1 MFKYKLSIPAEI
13 TYGDEL
19 SEKNLCSLINTKMHE
34 ETDELIRYT
43 TVGRNVNYPDLLAHY
58 IRNTALK
65 NAIKSITFDKAT
77 VSHENK
83 YTEYAIVFKIVTVVK
98 LDQSLVDQLI
108 DYMAGQ
114 MSDGLLEDGL
124 LLLENV
130 KNPSAN
136 EEDHYYEQF
145 ADISLW
151 PEWIGTDRY
160 ILKEEN

>member
-1 MFKYKLSIPAEI
+1 MFKYKLSIPVEI

-19 SEKNLCSLINTKMHE
+19 SEKNLCSLINTKMHK
-34 ETDELIRYT
+34 ETDDLIRYT
-43 TVGRNVNYPDLLAHY
+43 TVGHNVNYPDLLAQY
-58 IRNTALK
+58 IRDADLK
-65 NAIKSITFDKAT
+65 SAVKSITFDKAT
-77 VSHENK
+77 VNHQN
-83 YTEYAIVFKIVTVVK
+83 EYAIVFTIVTVVK
-98 LDQSLVDQLI
+98 LDQPLVDQLI

-160 ILKEEN
+160 ILKEEK

>member
-1 MFKYKLSIPAEI
+1 MFKYQLFIPVKI

-34 ETDELIRYT
+34 ETDDLIRYT
-43 TVGRNVNYPDLLAHY
+43 TVGHNVNYPDLLAQY
-58 IRNTALK
+58 IRDVALK
-65 NAIKSITFDKAT
+65 SAVKSITFDKTT
-77 VSHENK
+77 VNHQN
-83 YTEYAIVFKIVTVVK
+83 EYAIVFTIVTVVK
-98 LDQSLVDQLI
+98 LDQPLADQLI

-130 KNPSAN
+130 KNLSAN

-160 ILKEEN
+160 ILKEAK